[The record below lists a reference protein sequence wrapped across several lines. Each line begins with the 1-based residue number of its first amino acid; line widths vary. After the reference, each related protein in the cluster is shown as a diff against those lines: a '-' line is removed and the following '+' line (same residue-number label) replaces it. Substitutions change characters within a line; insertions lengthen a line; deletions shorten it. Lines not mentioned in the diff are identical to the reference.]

1 MDDDAEELFVRERL
15 IRGAIALIEQEGCS
29 SLGVRRLAQAADR
42 TTMCIY
48 TKFGSRAGLLTAV
61 YERVTEELTGA
72 LAESDDPTAAYR
84 DWARTNRELYTLLFD
99 QPLEALGVPDASRH
113 TVLDGVVG
121 LLSRDGRS
129 GQEQWMSLHGEASF
143 SRIAAATIADGAV
156 SSGSAGTR

>member
-15 IRGAIALIEQEGCS
+15 IRGAITLIEQEGCS

-42 TTMCIY
+42 TTMCVY

-61 YERVTEELTGA
+61 YERAASGLTGTLAEADDPSMAYREWA
-72 LAESDDPTAAYR
+72 LAKPQ
-84 DWARTNRELYTLLFD
+84 LYALLFD
-99 QPLEALGVPDASRH
+99 QPLDALGVPDDSRH
-113 TVLDGVVG
+113 AVLDEVVG

-143 SRIAAATIADGAV
+143 SRIAAPATA
-156 SSGSAGTR
+156 RM